1 MRSTFFLVFCFLVVG
16 PASIGCN
23 NSNNNNEVIQK
34 IDMDFAANI
43 KSDLEAIAKSGRLGS
58 GTQTLLSNVRALV
71 SKDPAKGEPIQKGIN
86 ELIKLQG
93 EAKIKAKAQELI
105 KLL

>member
-1 MRSTFFLVFCFLVVG
+1 MRYSLLLLVSCFFVG
-16 PASIGCN
+16 PVLVGC
-23 NSNNNNEVIQK
+23 SSKDENEFVQK

-71 SKDPAKGEPIQKGIN
+71 NKDPAKGEAIQNGIN

-105 KLL
+105 KML